1 MPESIGILLMEDRS
15 GALAEVERMLLTASG
30 VAIVGRFLSEH
41 ENVVAEVARMK
52 PQLVLMDL
60 AGPALS
66 GVKALQ
72 EMKKLPNPPTV
83 VVLSDHDHP
92 YFHAAAKALG
102 ADASLARGTFPLE
115 LLPLIAQLF
124 RKDTV

>member
-1 MPESIGILLMEDRS
+1 MPKSIGIFLLEDRA
-15 GALAEVERMLLTASG
+15 GALADVEQTLLTISG
-30 VAIVGRFLSEH
+30 LVIVGRFLSSH

-60 AGPALS
+60 AGPALT

-72 EMKKLPNPPTV
+72 EMKTLLPTPMV

-92 YFHAAAKALG
+92 HFHAAAKALG
-102 ADASLARGTFPLE
+102 ADASLARATFPAD
-115 LLPLIAQLF
+115 LLPLILQLF
-124 RKDTV
+124 RRDI